1 MQDTTDDD
9 GPSGRIHHVLVVDVW
24 QRPDQVDRLR
34 SIRSA
39 DPDAD
44 PRDTVVDHLGEVVE
58 GEGVDQD
65 VWDARVRRPR
75 PRG

>member
-1 MQDTTDDD
+1 MQDTDD
-9 GPSGRIHHVLVVDVW
+9 GPSDRIHHVLVVDVW

-34 SIRSA
+34 SIRGA
-39 DPDAD
+39 GQEAD

-58 GEGVDQD
+58 GEGADQD
-65 VWDARVRRPR
+65 VWDAQVRHPG